1 MVYTQY
7 KILTSMNEKI
17 DLNMLLE
24 RKETTR
30 KTPHSNWLKL
40 IIADE
45 FGAKLSKWLDSYWR
59 PYLFDIVYTVHTLL
73 LAKQNGGLSYKNLFS
88 PYGGGEIQLFS

>member
-30 KTPHSNWLKL
+30 KTPHSNRLKL

-45 FGAKLSKWLDSYWR
+45 FGAKLSK
-59 PYLFDIVYTVHTLL
+59 
-73 LAKQNGGLSYKNLFS
+73 
-88 PYGGGEIQLFS
+88 